1 MNSITKLFILFL
13 ILIVLG
19 FLHRRYED
27 KLMREDKTDTSEAIQ
42 KYLLD
47 ERNNWLAKC
56 KKDKSKMKL
65 DIITIT
71 EKFIKENIILTKQFT
86 ISGCIVNTD

>member
-1 MNSITKLFILFL
+1 
-13 ILIVLG
+13 
-19 FLHRRYED
+19 
-27 KLMREDKTDTSEAIQ
+27 
-42 KYLLD
+42 
-47 ERNNWLAKC
+47 
-56 KKDKSKMKL
+56 MKR